1 MADEVHDAQKVQGR
15 HRDENQ
21 ARRAAAAPDA
31 AGDSLQHRAAQKA
44 HVVQG
49 VHDAAEHAV
58 DEHRVDATVAR
69 DLRALHHHEH
79 LHKGKDHV
87 GDRREGVQIHQAT
100 KRHEKKS
107 QREQRI
113 YHAEHRDEAE
123 AKAHAVPQD

>member
-1 MADEVHDAQKVQGR
+1 MQNID
-15 HRDENQ
+15 
-21 ARRAAAAPDA
+21 
-31 AGDSLQHRAAQKA
+31 DSPK
-44 HVVQG
+44 
-49 VHDAAEHAV
+49 EPV
-58 DEHRVDATVAR
+58 DEHRIDTTIAG
-69 DLRALHHHEH
+69 DLGALHHHEH